1 MSRQGLRDAAEVR
14 DDDNVVPLV
23 ETRDGGRRGRRGRR
37 SLRVDR
43 RRGISLAPSTR
54 AVVTADFD
62 RLDMNLGGS
71 GSVQAGKRA
80 AKDVRIHLAGSG
92 SSRAQA
98 NAASALAITIA
109 GRGEA
114 VHASSARPR
123 IAVIGIGIGIGI
135 GTVRRG
141 A

>member
-23 ETRDGGRRGRRGRR
+23 ETRDGGRR
-37 SLRVDR
+37 SLRVNR
-43 RRGISLAPSTR
+43 RPGASLAPSGR

-80 AKDVRIHLAGSG
+80 ARDVRIHLAGSG

-123 IAVIGIGIGIGI
+123 IAVIGIGIG
-135 GTVRRG
+135 TVRRG